1 MGCFLHPD
9 SAHCGLTRPGVLQG
23 SELETRPGALLTL
36 LSLSPAVE
44 HARPGLLSTDGPC
57 PARLLGP
64 V

>member
-9 SAHCGLTRPGVLQG
+9 SAHCGLTRPGGLQG

-44 HARPGLLSTDGPC
+44 HKARPPLS
-57 PARLLGP
+57 
-64 V
+64 